1 MIFTYF
7 RPFKFAFLT
16 SVAFLFSNSAFCTP
30 LVVGALPSTILL
42 EGPLGGNISGAAWT
56 SDSIAKTGKVI
67 SLFYVDP
74 EEKGLNEELETAYD
88 KASFSKEKHGSIAI
102 INMAAAWYPN
112 SLINSNIEA
121 KQAKFPRTT
130 YVKDQ
135 KKSLVKEWELQ
146 DDSVNLVVFG
156 KDGKILFVKKGPMT
170 TAEITSLLSLIAT
183 NL

>member
-1 MIFTYF
+1 
-7 RPFKFAFLT
+7 
-16 SVAFLFSNSAFCTP
+16 
-30 LVVGALPSTILL
+30 
-42 EGPLGGNISGAAWT
+42 
-56 SDSIAKTGKVI
+56 
-67 SLFYVDP
+67 
-74 EEKGLNEELETAYD
+74 
-88 KASFSKEKHGSIAI
+88 
-102 INMAAAWYPN
+102 MAAAWYPN